1 MQKVKKN
8 GAHIIFVLPHHL
20 FCCLSAPCIV
30 GHLFF
35 DYNQLEEFHI
45 RILEGQSQQEI
56 KVNNEIMNAARRLD
70 PHLERLDMWFFKD
83 I

>member
-1 MQKVKKN
+1 M
-8 GAHIIFVLPHHL
+8 
-20 FCCLSAPCIV
+20 